1 MIKLFKNISLITLTV
16 LFFIINTGFTVSL
29 HFCSMEKKALL
40 SSCGMCEASSVT
52 DDPAK
57 AECSDEISSSNEP
70 TIAQTPHKCC
80 EVKVASI
87 IGTDEYLLA
96 QIGSTVKLVQVDM
109 IALTLQ
115 QDVYST
121 DFSSNFFPDSSP
133 PRETTSK
140 LFLSNHNFRI

>member
-1 MIKLFKNISLITLTV
+1 MTKLIKNISLMTLTA

-29 HFCSMEKKALL
+29 HFCSMEKKASL
-40 SSCGMCEASSVT
+40 SSCGMCETPSVT
-52 DDPAK
+52 DDPTK
-57 AECSDEISSSNEP
+57 AECSDEMSSSDEP
-70 TIAQTPHKCC
+70 TITQTPHKCC

-109 IALTLQ
+109 IPFTLQ
-115 QDVYST
+115 HDVYST
-121 DFSSNFFPDSSP
+121 DFSSNFFSDSSP
-133 PRETTSK
+133 PTETTPK

>member
-1 MIKLFKNISLITLTV
+1 MTKLFKNISLISLTA

-29 HFCSMEKKALL
+29 HFCSMEQKASL
-40 SSCGMCEASSVT
+40 SSCGMCETPNAF
-52 DDPAK
+52 DEA
-57 AECSDEISSSNEP
+57 CSDEMSFSDELVI
-70 TIAQTPHKCC
+70 TQTPHKCC

-96 QIGSTVKLVQVDM
+96 QMGSTVKLVQVDM
-109 IALTLQ
+109 IPLTLQ

-121 DFSSNFFPDSSP
+121 DFSSNFFSDSSP
-133 PRETTSK
+133 PTETTPK